1 MLWTHQ
7 ERQGP
12 NQNLNAVFGSH
23 TLHGLCKV
31 GAGRVDRGG
40 RVLAFRSSDSASD
53 TLNRP
58 VVADL
63 HDSRSHPAH
72 SHTAHTSKLE
82 LPAKVCNPNPSK
94 AVSGGQP
101 NAHMRVRVPPPC
113 VPSHAPLLL
122 RDHPWMIAP
131 LMCLCRLHT
140 VAMCLRPVA
149 MFECL
154 TYVLY
159 LTFALQG
166 TIHGVHLPTPQPR
179 TFCRSLHKAER
190 DDCRAEMG
198 SSQSHPS
205 HPPPIPAHAPWDGTG
220 AAIHSAGWWY
230 AMLYRH
236 GDVTARYNGQL
247 ISRVLT

>member
-1 MLWTHQ
+1 VDSSRTTRTESEP
-7 ERQGP
+7 ERG
-12 NQNLNAVFGSH
+12 V
-23 TLHGLCKV
+23 
-31 GAGRVDRGG
+31 RV
-40 RVLAFRSSDSASD
+40 
-53 TLNRP
+53 
-58 VVADL
+58 
-63 HDSRSHPAH
+63 
-72 SHTAHTSKLE
+72 SHTAWTLQGWRWACRPRRARLGLPIVRQCLRHLE
-82 LPAKVCNPNPSK
+82 PSSCRRSPRLSFAPRSFAHRPHKQARAPSQGLYNPNPCK